1 MNKEI
6 KLSDHF
12 TYSRLCRFTL
22 PCIASMLFTSIYGIV
37 DGFFVSNYVGKIPF
51 TGLNII
57 MPFIMIL
64 GAVGNMIGM
73 GGSALIGKTLG
84 EGNKVKANSLFSFL
98 VYFMTTAGIILA
110 VIGQLILPWV
120 AALLGAED
128 EVLENAILY
137 GRVCLCGLPFLALQY
152 SFQAFFIT
160 AEKPKMGLVVTVVA
174 GITNII
180 LDALFVAVLNWGLA
194 GAAIATVTSQVIG
207 SVIPII
213 MFSSKKNTWILKLG
227 KAKFEGRALMQAC
240 ANGSSEFLSNV
251 SMSIV
256 GMLYNAQLLKYA
268 GNDGVAAYGV
278 IMYVNMIFISIFF
291 GFTTGTSP
299 LLSYN
304 YGSGNN
310 SELKNLFKK
319 AMATISV
326 FAVVMMAAAQLLARP
341 LALIFTSYDE
351 ALLEMTVSAFTIYA
365 FSFLFC
371 GFGIF
376 GSGLF
381 TALNNGLI
389 SAVISVV
396 RTVVFQIAFVFILPL
411 IWELDGIWLSAV
423 FAEGFSAVVAVIFII
438 KYRKKYNY
446 V

>member
-98 VYFMTTAGIILA
+98 VYFMTVAGIILA

-160 AEKPKMGLVVTVVA
+160 AEKPKMGLVVTVAA

-207 SVIPII
+207 SIIPII

-240 ANGSSEFLSNV
+240 ANGSSEFLSNI

>member
-98 VYFMTTAGIILA
+98 VYFMTAAGIILA

-160 AEKPKMGLVVTVVA
+160 AEKPKMGLVVTVAA

-180 LDALFVAVLNWGLA
+180 LDALIVAVLNWGLA

-381 TALNNGLI
+381 TPK
-389 SAVISVV
+389 SAK
-396 RTVVFQIAFVFILPL
+396 LPP
-411 IWELDGIWLSAV
+411 
-423 FAEGFSAVVAVIFII
+423 
-438 KYRKKYNY
+438 
-446 V
+446 